1 MLAGYYQKNKTK
13 KMLQKGLLKSIKI
26 YMKKIKIEIVN
37 ILVNN
42 I

>member
-1 MLAGYYQKNKTK
+1 MAGYYQKNKTK
-13 KMLQKGLLKSIKI
+13 KKMLQKSLLKSIKI
-26 YMKKIKIEIVN
+26 YVKKIKIEIVN

>member
-1 MLAGYYQKNKTK
+1 MAGYYQKNKTKK

-26 YMKKIKIEIVN
+26 YVKKIKIEIVN